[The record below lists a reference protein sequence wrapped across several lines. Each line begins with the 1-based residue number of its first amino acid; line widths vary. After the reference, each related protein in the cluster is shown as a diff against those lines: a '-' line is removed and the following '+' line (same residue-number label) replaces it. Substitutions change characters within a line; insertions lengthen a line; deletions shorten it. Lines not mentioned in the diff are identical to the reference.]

1 LPTWEV
7 PRLGSGNNARK
18 KEYILLLRFL
28 LLRFLLL
35 RFLLLRFLLLR
46 LLLSFSLT
54 AQRGRVESLR
64 LLQENTRKAA
74 PVEMG
79 DLQLLVIHASLCNEV
94 RH

>member
-28 LLRFLLL
+28 LLRF
-35 RFLLLRFLLLR
+35 
-46 LLLSFSLT
+46 LLSFSLT